1 VALSEVRLRELVLTL
16 TEERLEREVTAA
28 PGCSLGVAWA
38 VGREEREE
46 REESEASGWRSEIE
60 GGGGGSSAERARKG
74 KRKMWKPPIPKRET
88 ARNKDEGGTGFS
100 PG

>member
-1 VALSEVRLRELVLTL
+1 MALSEVRLRELVLTL

-74 KRKMWKPPIPKRET
+74 KREM
-88 ARNKDEGGTGFS
+88 
-100 PG
+100 